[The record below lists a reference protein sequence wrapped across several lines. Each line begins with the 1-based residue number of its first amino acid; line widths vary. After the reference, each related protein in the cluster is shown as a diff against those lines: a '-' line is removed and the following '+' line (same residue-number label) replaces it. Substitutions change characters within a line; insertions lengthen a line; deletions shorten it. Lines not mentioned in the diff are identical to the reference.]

1 MNEADYECYLKSLHF
16 LGEQTSTCP
25 FVTNPTKSF
34 LKQNMTSIALGNMSK
49 ELNNIII
56 DNTKFPEDIG
66 AYHFSKLELKFQVNL
81 TIIAS
86 SAYYNAFIARFII
99 YKFIEN
105 LSILY

>member
-1 MNEADYECYLKSLHF
+1 MDDSGYQCYLNSLNF

-25 FVTNPTKSF
+25 FVTDRSQSF
-34 LKQNMTSIALGNMSK
+34 LKQNATAITLGNLTQFK
-49 ELNNIII
+49 GYIVI

-86 SAYYNAFIARFII
+86 SAYYNAFIAC
-99 YKFIEN
+99 
-105 LSILY
+105 